1 MGSVMETLVVGTLTG
16 CVSEHLGILQ
26 LSVRAPM
33 REGQALVGRW
43 GAWPSLVRSVMEA
56 AWAEGPAKRAGHER
70 DGEVPVRPFI
80 PLPHAIRLRTDLG
93 MW

>member
-1 MGSVMETLVVGTLTG
+1 VYDQPKLSHMAQIQMTKHS
-16 CVSEHLGILQ
+16 ILRR
-26 LSVRAPM
+26 SAWAPM

-43 GAWPSLVRSVMEA
+43 GAWPSLVRSVMEVV
-56 AWAEGPAKRAGHER
+56 WAEGPAKRVGHER